1 LIFILHLKKS
11 ILTDIPMRK
20 TITQFCS
27 LLIALLSV
35 FYVQAQNI
43 TGTVSDKTGEGVPGA
58 TVSIKERPGKGA
70 ISDLAGTYVLENVKP
85 GKITLVFA
93 FIGYTT
99 KEVPAE
105 VVAGT
110 NQTINVILEESI
122 SELDEAVVVGYGVQ
136 RRREVTG
143 SIVKL
148 SGAELNDMP
157 APSFEA
163 TIQGKAP
170 GVQIVT
176 GGGMAG
182 SGSVVRVRGISS
194 IGAGGDPL
202 YIVDGVQ
209 LNQDYFAGRS
219 IRNPDA
225 GGMNQNPLAFL
236 NPDDIESVEILKDAG
251 ATAIY
256 GSRGANGVILIT
268 TKRGKGLKAGQLRFN
283 FSTTQGISMPTKR
296 PTPLSGPEWLQ
307 LYEEA
312 WVNDGNVGVPTG
324 LPGGLTWEEAQQN
337 NTNWVDE
344 VIRTGYKQ
352 FYDFNVQKS
361 GNKYNFYV
369 GLSYDANQSYLKGDQ
384 YDRLSGRF
392 NGDYKFSDKF
402 DMSISTSLTRAVY
415 DRIDNGPAGGLGAA
429 MGTALPIYPIYHDKD
444 VYQDDPDNPGDSI
457 IQFRKGD
464 YWYRAGAS
472 NNPAGMIAQ
481 KEWRNTELR
490 SLNNV
495 RLNYTPIKNLTFSSS
510 TSFDYSNFVE
520 DIFEPAGIGTIIG
533 PNDDLGTGISKRWPR
548 TSRNFNTFLTATYNY
563 EWREHHDFTF
573 LVGTEYQEARSN
585 TRQIKV
591 YNDAGEVVNVT
602 NEVFQTTAPFYADD
616 NLVELNPFDSIVPE
630 ATSKFASAFTRVNYN
645 YKGKYLLQA
654 VLRTDGSSRFGPS
667 NRYGFFPSVSGG
679 WILTNE
685 EFMRN
690 NRYINFLK
698 LKSSIGY
705 IGNANLGANEFFAR
719 YGTGGR
725 YDNQPITYPLNAPN
739 PDLKWESTEIFDA
752 GIEFG
757 LFNDRI
763 TGELAYYRKN
773 TSDVLMTVALPAYN
787 GFGSYYDNVGGVLN
801 YGVEAKISTVN
812 ISTNNF
818 SWKTDFNI
826 AFNRNRIT
834 SLGGYSEDAVGGGT
848 NDTRIVEG
856 ASVGTFYMV
865 PVAYI
870 NSETGLPVYRTPEGG
885 TTTTYSQDLRVAVG
899 KGIPDAIGGFNNT
912 FTYKNWSLS
921 TLFVYSIGADVYD
934 HSGKYQQTAWA
945 AFGNYWNYTDQVFD
959 RWQKPGDEARLP
971 RLTLDPKNQYPGL
984 AEDFWNTSL
993 WVQDASYLRL
1003 RNVTLNYNLNR
1014 NFVKRLKMQ
1023 NISIAFIATN
1033 LLTFT
1038 KYPGLDPEVARDF
1051 TDITDRNLSVNTTY
1065 LTPPQEKT
1073 FSVRINASF

>member
-1 LIFILHLKKS
+1 
-11 ILTDIPMRK
+11 MRK
-20 TITQFCS
+20 KTIQFS
-27 LLIALLSV
+27 SFLIALFSV
-35 FYVQAQNI
+35 FCMQAQQIKGTI
-43 TGTVSDKTGEGVPGA
+43 TDNKGEGIPGA

-70 ISDLAGTYVLENVKP
+70 VSDLAGNYVLEGLKP

-93 FIGYTT
+93 FIGYTN
-99 KEVPAE
+99 KELTAE
-105 VVAGT
+105 VVAGAD
-110 NQTINVILEESI
+110 QTINVILEESI
-122 SELDEAVVVGYGVQ
+122 SELNEAVVVGYGVQ
-136 RRREVTG
+136 RRRDVTG
-143 SIVKL
+143 SIAKL

-163 TIQGKAP
+163 AIQGKAP

-182 SGSVVRVRGISS
+182 SASVVRIRGISS

-219 IRNPDA
+219 IRNADA

-236 NPDDIESVEILKDAG
+236 NPDDIESIEILKDAG

-268 TKRGKGLKAGQLRFN
+268 TKRGTGARSNKLRFN

-296 PTPLSGPEWLQ
+296 PEPLTGPEWLQ

-324 LPGGLTWEEAQQN
+324 LPGGLSWEEAKQN

-352 FYDFNVQKS
+352 FYDFNVQK
-361 GNKYNFYV
+361 NADKYNFYV

-384 YDRLSGRF
+384 YDRLSGRM

-402 DMSISTSLTRAVY
+402 NMSLSTSLTRATY

-444 VYQDDPDNPGDSI
+444 VYQDNPDNPGVGDSV

-464 YWYRAGAS
+464 YWFLGGTS
-472 NNPAGMIAQ
+472 NNPAGILAQ
-481 KEWRNTELR
+481 KQWRNTEFR

-495 RLNYTPIKNLTFSSS
+495 RLNYSPIKNLTFSSS

-520 DIFEPAGIGTIIG
+520 DLFEPAGIGTFIG
-533 PNDDLGTGISKRWPR
+533 PNDVLGTGISKRWPR
-548 TSRNFNTFLTATYNY
+548 RSRNFNTFLTGTYDYQLDDNNS
-563 EWREHHDFTF
+563 FTF
-573 LVGTEYQEARSN
+573 LLGTEYQETRST

-591 YNDAGEVVNVT
+591 YNDAGEVVSVT
-602 NEVFQTTAPFYADD
+602 NEVFETTAPFYADD

-630 ATSKFASAFTRVNYN
+630 ATSKFASVFGRINYS
-645 YKGKYLLQA
+645 YKGKYLAQA
-654 VLRTDGSSRFGPS
+654 VLRTDGSSRFGPD
-667 NRYGFFPSVSGG
+667 NRYGFFPSLAAG
-679 WILTNE
+679 WIISDEN
-685 EFMRN
+685 FMRG
-690 NRYINFLK
+690 NRVFNFLK

-705 IGNANLGANEFFAR
+705 IGNANLSANEFFAR
-719 YGTGGR
+719 YGTTGL
-725 YDNQPITYPLNAPN
+725 YDNQPITYPVNAPN
-739 PDLKWESTEIFDA
+739 PDLKWETTEVFDA
-752 GIEFG
+752 GLEFG

-763 TGELAYYRKN
+763 TGEVAYYRKN
-773 TSDVLMTVALPAYN
+773 TTDVLMTVALPQYN
-787 GFGSYYDNVGGVLN
+787 GFDSYYDNVGGVLN
-801 YGVEAKISTVN
+801 YGVEFKMTTHN
-812 ISTNNF
+812 ISSSNF
-818 SWKTDFNI
+818 SWKTDFNV

-834 SLGGYSEDAVGGGT
+834 SLGGYSEDAVAGGT

-870 NSETGLPVYRTPEGG
+870 DSETGLPVYQTPEGG

-921 TLFVYSIGADVYD
+921 TLFVFSIGADVYD
-934 HSGKYQQTAWA
+934 HSGKYQQTAWSA
-945 AFGNYWNYTDQVFD
+945 LGNYWNYTDQVFD

-971 RLTLDPKNQYPGL
+971 RLTLVPKNEYPGL
-984 AEDFWNTSL
+984 EEDFWNTSL
-993 WVQDASYLRL
+993 WVQDASYVRL
-1003 RNVTLNYNLNR
+1003 RNLTVNYNLKR
-1014 NFVKRLKMQ
+1014 DFVKRLGMQ
-1023 NISIAFIATN
+1023 NMSISFIATN

-1051 TDITDRNLSVNTTY
+1051 ADITDRNLSVNTTY

-1073 FSVRINASF
+1073 FSIRINAGF

>member
-1 LIFILHLKKS
+1 MGKKTTRILSFILVLFS
-11 ILTDIPMRK
+11 GYYLN
-20 TITQFCS
+20 
-27 LLIALLSV
+27 
-35 FYVQAQNI
+35 AQKI
-43 TGTVSDKTGEGVPGA
+43 TGTVSDKTGQGVPGA
-58 TVSIKERPGKGA
+58 TVSIKERPGIGTV
-70 ISDLAGTYVLENVKP
+70 SDLAGNYTLENVKP
-85 GKITLVFA
+85 GKITVVFS
-93 FIGYTT
+93 FIGYNT
-99 KEVPAE
+99 KELPAE
-105 VVAGT
+105 VVAGKDLT
-110 NQTINVILEESI
+110 LNAILEESI
-122 SELDEAVVVGYGVQ
+122 SELNEAVVVGYGVQ
-136 RRREVTG
+136 RKRDVVG
-143 SIVKL
+143 SIAKL

-163 TIQGKAP
+163 AIQGKAP

-182 SGSVVRVRGISS
+182 SASVVRIRGISS

-236 NPDDIESVEILKDAG
+236 NPDDIASVEILKDAG

-268 TKRGKGLKAGQLRFN
+268 TKRGKGLNSKKLRFN
-283 FSTTQGISMPTKR
+283 FSTTQGISLPTKR
-296 PTPLSGPEWLQ
+296 PQPLSSSQWLQ

-324 LPGGLTWEEAQQN
+324 LPGGLSFEEAQQN
-337 NTNWVDE
+337 NTNWLDDVL
-344 VIRTGYKQ
+344 RTGYKQ

-361 GNKYNFYV
+361 TEKYNFYV
-369 GLSYDANQSYLKGDQ
+369 GLSYDANQSYLVGDQ
-384 YDRLSGRF
+384 YNRLSGRI

-402 DMSISTSLTRAVY
+402 DVSVSTSLTRGVY
-415 DRIDNGPAGGLGAA
+415 NRIDNGPSGGLGAA
-429 MGTALPIYPIYHDKD
+429 MGTALPIYPRFHDKD
-444 VYQDDPDNPGDSI
+444 VYQLDGSTPDPNDSVL
-457 IQFRKGD
+457 QFRKGD
-464 YWYRAGAS
+464 YWFVAGAN
-472 NNPAGMIAQ
+472 NNPAGILAQ
-481 KEWRNTELR
+481 KEWRNTEFR

-495 RLNYTPIKNLTFSSS
+495 RLNYTPIKNLTISSS
-510 TSFDYSNFVE
+510 TSLDYSNFVE
-520 DIFEPAGIGTIIG
+520 DLFEPAGIGTYIG
-533 PNDDLGTGISKRWPR
+533 PNEVLGTGISKRWPR
-548 TSRNFNTFLTATYNY
+548 QSTNFNTFLTGTYDYDLN
-563 EWREHHDFTF
+563 DNNSFTF
-573 LVGTEYQEARSN
+573 LAGLEYQETRST

-591 YNDAGEVVNVT
+591 FNDDGEVVSAT
-602 NEVFQTTAPFYADD
+602 NEVFETTAPFYEDD
-616 NLVELNPFDSIVPE
+616 SPLELNPFDSIVPE
-630 ATSKFASAFTRVNYN
+630 ATSKFASVFGRINYS
-645 YKGKYLLQA
+645 YKGKYLAQA

-667 NRYGFFPSVSGG
+667 NRYGFFPSLAGG
-679 WILTNE
+679 WIISDEQFLK
-685 EFMRN
+685 N
-690 NRYINFLK
+690 NKYINFLK

-705 IGNANLGANEFFAR
+705 IGNANLGSNEFFAR
-719 YGTGGR
+719 YGIDGL
-725 YDNQPITYPLNAPN
+725 YDNQPLTYPVNAPN
-739 PDLKWESTEIFDA
+739 PDLKWETTEIFDA

-763 TGELAYYRKN
+763 TGEVAYYRKN
-773 TSDVLMTVALPAYN
+773 TTDVLMTIALPQIN
-787 GFGSYYDNVGGVLN
+787 GFSSFSDNVGGVIN
-801 YGVEAKISTVN
+801 YGVEFKISSIN

-848 NDTRIVEG
+848 NDTRIVQGE
-856 ASVGTFYMV
+856 SVGTFYMV
-865 PVAYI
+865 PLAGI
-870 NSETGLPVYRTPEGG
+870 DSETGLPIYNTPEGG
-885 TTTTYSQDLRVAVG
+885 TTTVYSQDLRVPVG

-921 TLFVYSIGADVYD
+921 ALFVYSIGADVYD
-934 HSGKYQQTAWA
+934 HSGKYQQTAWS

-959 RWQKPGDEARLP
+959 RWQQPGDVARLP

-984 AEDFWNTSL
+984 EEDFWNTSL

-1003 RNVTLNYNLNR
+1003 RNVTINYNVNR
-1014 NFVKRLKMQ
+1014 KFVKRLGMQ
-1023 NISIAFIATN
+1023 NLSIAFIGTN

-1065 LTPPQEKT
+1065 LTPPQEMT
-1073 FSVRINASF
+1073 FSIRLNAGF